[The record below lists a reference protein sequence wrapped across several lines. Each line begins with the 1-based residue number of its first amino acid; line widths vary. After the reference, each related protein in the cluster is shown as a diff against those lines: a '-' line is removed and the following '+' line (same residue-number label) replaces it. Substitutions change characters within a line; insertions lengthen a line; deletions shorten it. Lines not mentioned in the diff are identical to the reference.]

1 MLAFVLLAIA
11 VVAQPLPAQAHRL
24 PPSVIGQIADE
35 VLSHVIPPDSSLS
48 RMPVRER
55 GIYFDYGRTLAAF
68 GYRDDPSARAALALK
83 SVVVPGTDSLLE
95 DCDQVSAKPCDRL
108 GQHAYA
114 YVTPQSRSKDA
125 MVVLLNVAWPDRGG
139 ATYVRAITP
148 AARAYLVWF
157 SMEVHLR
164 RTPDGRWR
172 FDKRERAMVG
182 D

>member
-1 MLAFVLLAIA
+1 MLALVLLAVAI
-11 VVAQPLPAQAHRL
+11 VAQPLPAQLRRL
-24 PPSVIGQIADE
+24 PVSVIGQIADE

-48 RMPVRER
+48 RMPIRER

-68 GYRDDPSARAALALK
+68 GYRDDSTTRAALALK

-125 MVVLLNVAWPDRGG
+125 MVVLLHVAWPDRGG
-139 ATYVRAITP
+139 ATYVSGLAP
-148 AARAYLVWF
+148 AARAYLTWF

-164 RTPDGRWR
+164 RGADGRWW
-172 FDKRERAMVG
+172 FDKRGRAMVG